1 MDCTTSHL
9 SQTRPCDLLHQDS
22 GGLRIPEKL
31 HEFGSTTHL
40 TGAPDAMDR
49 TTGLQCGL
57 GGMPA
62 PEQIISHGISPM
74 GSGFAAGL
82 VWNLTVIAFGTTR
95 ADVAGLAITE
105 ATASRT
111 TVRETPVIGATP
123 LKALVAIAAIL
134 KTPIARAPIVR
145 TSLFGAP
152 AFKTPVAIT
161 SFTITS
167 FTITAII
174 GATAFK
180 ATIFK
185 TAVIRTALFKAPVP
199 ITTIATAWWS

>member
-1 MDCTTSHL
+1 
-9 SQTRPCDLLHQDS
+9 
-22 GGLRIPEKL
+22 
-31 HEFGSTTHL
+31 
-40 TGAPDAMDR
+40 MDR
-49 TTGLQCGL
+49 TTGLQCCL

-62 PEQIISHGISPM
+62 PEQIISHGISPV

-134 KTPIARAPIVR
+134 KTPIVR

-152 AFKTPVAIT
+152 AFKTPVA
-161 SFTITS
+161 FTT
-167 FTITAII
+167 FTITAILK
-174 GATAFK
+174 ATAFK
-180 ATIFK
+180 TAVIR

-199 ITTIATAWWS
+199 ITAIATGWWS

>member
-161 SFTITS
+161 SFTIT
-167 FTITAII
+167 AII